1 MPAPA
6 TYPSI
11 CVAAQAR
18 GRGPDLSGQTLR
30 DYQLL
35 VNVSERE
42 ALERSWA
49 PYFLWLAGG
58 AALKPQTLEE
68 CAWGLQDADWV
79 TWLDTGTAPPPSLR
93 RCAGP
98 LGVSRRVLEQPE
110 SKRSGRVRRLPWKC
124 RVDPGARPPLPVP
137 SAPPALRS
145 SPPPAGSIALR
156 VKERLNALAGRPLFD
171 LGPYLAS
178 RPRAALIAGRLVEP
192 LDYTLPPKGPRK
204 RLGIFIR
211 NSEAGALVEIVGQV
225 DRSRVEIIAAGPRS
239 GLAGADHVYDAAN
252 LAPPKLTAKLLY
264 SLALNWEFDAL
275 LIQGVPEAYALLP
288 ALKEK
293 LPGLRTADVLHG
305 GEDWDLF
312 SASLD
317 VDDCLDRRAA
327 LSEAVKDRLWAMNV
341 PAERI
346 VLISNERCRALPAAL
361 LEDR

>member
-1 MPAPA
+1 MCPRPRL
-6 TYPSI
+6 TLQS
-11 CVAAQAR
+11 VLRRRHGGAAR
-18 GRGPDLSGQTLR
+18 TFPGRPCG

-42 ALERSWA
+42 ALERSRA

-124 RVDPGARPPLPVP
+124 PRGPGRAAAAPRPVR
-137 SAPPALRS
+137 PPALRS

-178 RPRAALIAGRLVEP
+178 RPRA
-192 LDYTLPPKGPRK
+192 
-204 RLGIFIR
+204 
-211 NSEAGALVEIVGQV
+211 
-225 DRSRVEIIAAGPRS
+225 
-239 GLAGADHVYDAAN
+239 GADR
-252 LAPPKLTAKLLY
+252 
-264 SLALNWEFDAL
+264 
-275 LIQGVPEAYALLP
+275 GP
-288 ALKEK
+288 ARRA
-293 LPGLRTADVLHG
+293 PGLRASAKGAAQAPRHLHPELRG
-305 GEDWDLF
+305 
-312 SASLD
+312 
-317 VDDCLDRRAA
+317 RRA
-327 LSEAVKDRLWAMNV
+327 R
-341 PAERI
+341 
-346 VLISNERCRALPAAL
+346 
-361 LEDR
+361 